1 MGWEKN
7 KESSQKVGEGQ
18 KENQEHLRPQSL
30 IGQHGFKKEVVSN
43 AAEISIKDYKV
54 DADIIG
60 DLHEICFR
68 SEKERT
74 EMRITWV

>member
-1 MGWEKN
+1 MIQRLKTY
-7 KESSQKVGEGQ
+7 S
-18 KENQEHLRPQSL
+18 
-30 IGQHGFKKEVVSN
+30 VVSN